1 MLEHLIAGPLA
12 SIPSPS
18 DGVLHLGPIP
28 LHMYGLMIALGVLV
42 AARVG
47 RTRYMRKGATE
58 DAETLKQ
65 RGEDFDSVAFWAVV
79 AGIIGARL
87 YHVITDYQ
95 LFEGH
100 WERSVQIW
108 KGGLGIWGAV
118 IGGALGAWIVGRRRH
133 MVFADVAD
141 SIVPGLAFAQAI
153 GRWGNW
159 FNQELFGGPT
169 TLPWAVEI
177 DRAHRPAGY
186 AHYATFQPTF
196 LYESLWCLALGF
208 ALLAVDR
215 RFKLARGQLF
225 ALYAAGYT
233 AFRLP
238 MEEMRID
245 PAHTIGPLRVNAWV
259 SIGVFV
265 VSVLVFV
272 YLGRR
277 ARRRADADADG
288 EGDDDGS
295 TVVEEGAA
303 P

>member
-1 MLEHLIAGPLA
+1 MLVDPAGTLA

-18 DGVLHLGPIP
+18 DGVLHLGPVP

-47 RTRYMRKGATE
+47 RTRYIRKGSGGEEEFKT
-58 DAETLKQ
+58 
-65 RGEDFDSVAFWAVV
+65 RGEAFDSVAFWAVV
-79 AGIIGARL
+79 GGIIGARL

-100 WERSVQIW
+100 WERTVQIW

-118 IGGALGAWIVGRRRH
+118 IGGAFAVWVVGRRRH
-133 MVFADVAD
+133 MVFADIAD

-159 FNQELFGGPT
+159 FNQELFGGPS

-186 AHYATFQPTF
+186 AKYATFQPTF
-196 LYESLWCLALGF
+196 LYESLWCAALGF
-208 ALLAVDR
+208 ALLWVDK

-233 AFRLP
+233 AFRFV

-245 PAHTIGPLRVNAWV
+245 EAHTIGPLRVNAWV
-259 SIGVFV
+259 SI
-265 VSVLVFV
+265 LVFV
-272 YLGRR
+272 ISVTVFVALGRR
-277 ARRRADADADG
+277 ARRRESAQTRD
-288 EGDDDGS
+288 
-295 TVVEEGAA
+295 VVEEPAA

>member
-1 MLEHLIAGPLA
+1 MFDQLVAGPLA
-12 SIPSPS
+12 SIPSPA

-47 RTRYMRKGATE
+47 RTRYMRKGGT
-58 DAETLKQ
+58 DDPETRKR
-65 RGEDFDSVAFWAVV
+65 RGEDFDSVAFWAVI

-100 WERSVQIW
+100 WERTVQIW
-108 KGGLGIWGAV
+108 RGGLGIWGAV
-118 IGGALGAWIVGRRRH
+118 VGGAIAVWIVGRRRGL
-133 MVFADVAD
+133 VFADIAD
-141 SIVPGLAFAQAI
+141 AIVPGLAFAQGI
-153 GRWGNW
+153 GRWGNY

-169 TLPWAVEI
+169 SLPWAVEI
-177 DRAHRPAGY
+177 DAAHRPAGY
-186 AHYATFQPTF
+186 ARYATFQPTF

-215 RFKLARGQLF
+215 KFKLARGQLS
-225 ALYAAGYT
+225 ALYIAGYT

-245 PAHTIGPLRVNAWV
+245 PAHTIGPLRINAWV
-259 SIGVFV
+259 SIGVFIFAV
-265 VSVLVFV
+265 VLFF

-277 ARRRADADADG
+277 ARNREAI
-288 EGDDDGS
+288 DDGS
-295 TVVEEGAA
+295 AEGPTVVEERAA

>member
-1 MLEHLIAGPLA
+1 MLVTQLPAPLA

-18 DGVLHLGPIP
+18 RGILHLGPIP
-28 LHMYGLMIALGVLV
+28 LHMYGLMIAAGVLV
-42 AARVG
+42 AASVG
-47 RTRYMRKGATE
+47 RRRYVRKGGSDDPE
-58 DAETLKQ
+58 VHK
-65 RGEDFDSVAFWAVV
+65 RRSEDFDSVAFWAVV

-100 WERSVQIW
+100 WERTVQIW

-118 IGGALGAWIVGRRRH
+118 VGGAFAVWLVGRRRK
-133 MVFADVAD
+133 MIFGDVAD

-153 GRWGNW
+153 GRWGNY

-169 TLPWAVEI
+169 SLPWAVEI
-177 DRAHRPAGY
+177 DRAHRPTGY
-186 AHYATFQPTF
+186 AKYATFQPTF
-196 LYESLWCLALGF
+196 LYESLWCTALGF
-208 ALLAVDR
+208 TLLWVDR
-215 RFKLARGQLF
+215 RFELARGQLF

-233 AFRLP
+233 AFRFV

-259 SIGVFV
+259 SIVVFV
-265 VSVLVFV
+265 ISVTVFFA
-272 YLGRR
+272 LGRR
-277 ARRRADADADG
+277 ARR
-288 EGDDDGS
+288 S
-295 TVVEEGAA
+295 EGARGAAMVEDPVA

>member
-1 MLEHLIAGPLA
+1 MTNLLAGPLA

-18 DGVLHLGPIP
+18 DGVLHLGPLP

-47 RTRYMRKGATE
+47 RVRYVAKGPE
-58 DAETLKQ
+58 GQSESDARARAEA
-65 RGEDFDSVAFWAVV
+65 FDSVAFWAVIG
-79 AGIIGARL
+79 GIIGARL

-95 LFEGH
+95 LFDGH
-100 WERSVQIW
+100 PERIVQIW
-108 KGGLGIWGAV
+108 KGGLAIWGAV
-118 IGGALGAWIVGRRRH
+118 IGGAVATWIVGRRRGL
-133 MVFADVAD
+133 VFADLAD

-159 FNQELFGGPT
+159 FNQELFGGPS

-177 DRAHRPAGY
+177 DRAHRPARY
-186 AHYATFQPTF
+186 EQYATFQPTF

-208 ALLAVDR
+208 ALLYVDKR
-215 RFKLARGQLF
+215 YKLVRGQLF

-245 PAHTIGPLRVNAWV
+245 PAHTIGPLRVNGWV

-265 VSVLVFV
+265 ISVTLFV
-272 YLGRR
+272 WLGRR
-277 ARRRADADADG
+277 ARRRGEPVDA
-288 EGDDDGS
+288 S
-295 TVVEEGAA
+295 TMVEEGTA